1 MPPKKAQKKKAPKKP
16 TKATKK
22 GGKPSAPKPIV
33 LKIISRKGKEPCC
46 TELKTGQG
54 YTVPFGFSSLKG
66 PEPVNLPLNVVPFSD
81 RQRDVVPFSDRQRN
95 VKPIEV
101 QTDEPTTASFSTQTS
116 LSKVPAAT
124 KTMEVQTEDTPLT
137 KSMGTL
143 TNISIGKTIAVPTVL
158 LPPPRVIAA
167 PITKKTPEPSTPL
180 VTPASSLVRPS
191 KIPVS
196 SSKPRKNSNLD
207 LEIRY
212 SNATGRSYR
221 GPKLSNKDFRK
232 LVEEVEAENI

>member
-81 RQRDVVPFSDRQRN
+81 RQRN
-95 VKPIEV
+95 VV

-167 PITKKTPEPSTPL
+167 PITKKMPEPSTPL

-196 SSKPRKNSNLD
+196 SSKPRRNSNLD

-212 SNATGRSYR
+212 SDATGRSYR